1 MIREQKFPVETNY
14 RWYDISNLSEE
25 DSNRLQIDFHFTP
38 DMISYISDRH
48 ERPHY
53 DYDTHTHIHLLVYD
67 VPIWP
72 TKTIKHFTAH
82 PVTFLVSGQN
92 IFTFH
97 TESTSY
103 VFDEFN
109 DNTSRRD
116 LSLAQDVTELLMKFL
131 LYLSQ
136 YFQRAVT
143 QLDAER
149 NSLDQKLS
157 GDINNKDLVELS
169 NIEKSL
175 VYLSSSIQTN
185 LMMLHS
191 LKMSELDFTKPGR
204 ERLDDV
210 LIESNQAA
218 EMVKISQ
225 QVTQTLSATSNNMM
239 NNNLNDTMKFL
250 TVWSLVLTIPTI
262 LTGFYGMNVSL
273 PVGHSSSDWIAII
286 VVTVFLMGWLIVL
299 MKRHHFF

>member
-1 MIREQKFPVETNY
+1 MRLNIK
-14 RWYDISNLSEE
+14 WYDISNLSEQ
-25 DSNRLQIDFHFTP
+25 DSQKLQEQFNFTP
-38 DMISYISDRH
+38 DIISYISDRH

-53 DYDTHTHIHLLVYD
+53 DYDLHTHSHLLVYD

-72 TKTIKHFTAH
+72 TNSIKHFTSH
-82 PVTFLVSGQN
+82 PITLLVVGEDV
-92 IFTFH
+92 FTFH

-109 DNTSRRD
+109 DAQMRER
-116 LSLAQDVTELLMKFL
+116 LSQAKDVTELLMIFL
-131 LYLSQ
+131 LYSSQ

-157 GDINNKDLVELS
+157 DDIDNKDLVELS

-175 VYLSSSIQTN
+175 VYLSSSIQTD
-185 LMMLHS
+185 LIMLHS
-191 LKMSELDFTKPGR
+191 LDHSKLEFTKTAR

-210 LIESNQAA
+210 LIESNQSA
-218 EMVKISQ
+218 EMIQISQ
-225 QVTQTLSATSNNMM
+225 QVTKTLSATSNNMM

-262 LTGFYGMNVSL
+262 MTWILWNECF
-273 PVGHSSSDWIAII
+273 SSNAS
-286 VVTVFLMGWLIVL
+286 
-299 MKRHHFF
+299 